1 MKIKDEIHVKKKNTI
16 KSLQHE
22 RRDYWLYWRDLA
34 EAFIPRRYV
43 SLLSAAERKKPSRNP
58 NILNSI
64 GTSAA
69 RTLASGM
76 MNGITS
82 PSRPWFKLR
91 IPGFADTENSNV
103 RRWLDE
109 VERIMLVIMAESNFY
124 NALAIMYIDLV
135 VFGTSAMLIYEDDE
149 SIIRCYNQA
158 LGEYYIGQSNRRQV
172 DRFAREYSQKLHQ
185 VVDEF
190 GIENVSESLQA
201 AYRLGGGN
209 LYRDVGVTHLIEPN
223 VDKDTT
229 LGTRFKFREIYWETA
244 GPTGTILREA
254 GFHEMPGI
262 FPRWEI
268 SGNSSYGDSPGMDAY
283 GDVIQLQHETKK
295 KGQSLDFMNQPPIVA
310 DVQLEHKPMALLPRG
325 RTFVSVQ
332 GRGVGD
338 YAKPIYQINPPI
350 AEMTADLQQI
360 EGRIREIFHN
370 DLFRMISQ
378 LDTVRSA
385 TEIDARR
392 EEKLVLLGPVLERFE
407 SEGLDPSTGR
417 IFNIGD
423 RAGLFPT
430 PPEEIAD
437 RDIEIQYVSI
447 LAAAQRAV
455 GTIAVERWL
464 ALIGEIANVH
474 PNAAAVPNFDELI
487 RGYGRDVGVPARYIN
502 SKAEAQD
509 QVDAANQAAQASQA
523 VELAATGAEAAKNL
537 SQTDVGGGRNVLQE
551 IIGG

>member
-1 MKIKDEIHVKKKNTI
+1 MKIREEIHVKKKNTI
-16 KSLQHE
+16 KSLQLE
-22 RRDYWLYWRDLA
+22 RKTYWSYWRDLSN
-34 EAFIPRRYV
+34 FYLPRRYV
-43 SLLSAAERKKPSRNP
+43 SLLTAQEQRLPSRNP
-58 NILNSI
+58 HILNSM

-91 IPGFADTENSNV
+91 IPGFDDTESGPV

-109 VERIMLVIMAESNFY
+109 VERRLLVIMSESNFY

-135 VFGTSAMLIYEDDE
+135 IFGTSAMLIYEDDE
-149 SIIRCYNQA
+149 TVIRCYNQA
-158 LGEYYIGQSNRRQV
+158 LGEYYLGQSNRKQI
-172 DRFAREYSQKLHQ
+172 DRFAREISLKLHQ
-185 VVDEF
+185 VVGEF
-190 GIENVSESLQA
+190 GVENLSEQLQA
-201 AYRLGGGN
+201 SYRLGGGN
-209 LYRDVGVTHLIEPN
+209 LYRDVHVTHLIEPN

-229 LGTRFKFREIYWETA
+229 LPKRWKYREFYWETA
-244 GPTGTILREA
+244 GPTGNLLREK
-254 GFHEMPGI
+254 GFLELPGI
-262 FPRWEI
+262 FPRWEV
-268 SGNSSYGDSPGMDAY
+268 SGNSSYGESPGMDAY
-283 GDVIQLQHETKK
+283 GDVVQLQHETKK

-325 RTFVSVQ
+325 RTFVSVS

-392 EEKLVLLGPVLERFE
+392 EEKLVLLGPVLERF
-407 SEGLDPSTGR
+407 STEGLDPSITR
-417 IFNIGD
+417 IFNISN
-423 RAGLFPT
+423 RAGLLPEPPT
-430 PPEEIAD
+430 EIAE

-455 GTIAVERWL
+455 GTVAVERWL
-464 ALIGEIANVH
+464 ALIGEVANVH
-474 PNAAAVPNFDELI
+474 PNATTVPNFDELL

-502 SKAEAQD
+502 SVEEAAE
-509 QVDAANQAAQASQA
+509 QVEQNNQLAAQREAIE
-523 VELAATGAEAAKNL
+523 VAATGAEAAKNL
-537 SQTDVGGGRNVLQE
+537 SQADVGGGQNALQE